1 MWNMIK
7 RLNPE
12 QHLYPPE
19 SAGRVITINV
29 PAVSAE
35 ATVADIERL
44 LLKRAK
50 DFNSINY
57 VYVTDA
63 NHRLV
68 GVISLKEVFQQP
80 KLTLAKD
87 VMVTQLITVHP
98 HTDQERVVHLA
109 LAHDLK
115 AVPVVD
121 KDGGFLGAVLSR
133 TLLHTLYREANEDL
147 LRLAGVKHPESTFD
161 NVLKL
166 PITKSLEHRTP
177 WLLLGLLGG
186 VLAAGIISQFE
197 ATLQKNLILAA
208 FIPLM
213 VYMADAVGTQ
223 MEAFIIRDLAV
234 NPSLNFFQ
242 YLKRQFTVVCLIGL
256 LTSGL
261 LLAISLVLYKDMKV
275 AVVLALSLFIATASS
290 VLTGLVIPY
299 LLGRL
304 KQDPANASGPI
315 ATIVQDILTVTI
327 FFLIAS
333 WLL

>member
-1 MWNMIK
+1 MIE
-7 RLNPE
+7 RVNPE
-12 QHLYPPE
+12 QQLYPPE

-35 ATVADIERL
+35 STVADIERL

-50 DFNSINY
+50 DFKSINY
-57 VYVTDA
+57 VYLTDV

-87 VMVTQLITVHP
+87 VMVTKLITVHP

-121 KDGGFLGAVLSR
+121 KDGVFLGAVLSR

-147 LRLAGVKHPESTFD
+147 LRLGGVKHPESTFD

-242 YLKRQFTVVCLIGL
+242 YLLRQFIVVSLIAL

-261 LLAISLVLYKDMKV
+261 LLVISLVLYKDIKL
-275 AVVLALSLFIATASS
+275 AVVLALSLFIATTSS

-299 LLGRL
+299 LFGRL

-333 WLL
+333 WVL

>member
-1 MWNMIK
+1 M
-7 RLNPE
+7 PE
-12 QHLYPPE
+12 LPDRDPQHYPPE
-19 SAGRVITINV
+19 SAGRVMTVHV
-29 PAVSAE
+29 P
-35 ATVADIERL
+35 TVPPSSTMADIERL
-44 LLKRAK
+44 LLKKAR
-50 DFNSINY
+50 DFESISY
-57 VYVTDA
+57 VYVVEA
-63 NHRLV
+63 RGRLV
-68 GVISLKEVFQQP
+68 GVISIKEVFQQP
-80 KLTLAKD
+80 KLTRAEQL
-87 VMVTQLITVHP
+87 MVTQMVTVRP

-109 LAHDLK
+109 LAHNLR

-121 KDGGFLGAVLSR
+121 KNGVFLGAVLSR
-133 TLLHTLYREANEDL
+133 TLLQTLYREASEDM
-147 LRLAGVKHPESTFD
+147 LRLAGVKHSAAMFD
-161 NVLKL
+161 DVLKL
-166 PITKSLEHRTP
+166 PVTKSLEHRTP

-186 VLAAGIISQFE
+186 VLAAGIIGQFE

-234 NPSLNFFQ
+234 NPDLNFLQ
-242 YLKRQFTVVCLIGL
+242 YLGRQFIIVILVGL

-261 LLAISLVLYKDMKV
+261 LLAISLTWYRNVKV
-275 AVVLALSLFIATASS
+275 SLVLALSLFLAIASS
-290 VLTGLVIPY
+290 VVTGLLIPY

-304 KQDPANASGPI
+304 KQDPANASGPL